1 MKIEKIFS
9 NKLIQSFLV
18 FSIFRAI
25 YGFAIVLIAYF
36 FSQKYNLNIYRS
48 LPIFIF
54 SIFFSRYI
62 FKKLKKRFNL

>member
-9 NKLIQSFLV
+9 NKLIQSF
-18 FSIFRAI
+18 SIFRAI
-25 YGFAIVLIAYF
+25 YGLAIVLIAYF
-36 FSQKYNLNIYRS
+36 FTQKYNLNIYSS

-54 SIFFSRYI
+54 SIFFSKYI

>member
-1 MKIEKIFS
+1 MKIEKILS
-9 NKLIQSFLV
+9 NKLIQSFLA

-25 YGFAIVLIAYF
+25 YGFFVVLVAYF
-36 FSQKYNLNIYRS
+36 VTKKYNLNIYGS

-54 SIFFSRYI
+54 SIFISRYI

>member
-1 MKIEKIFS
+1 VKIEKIFF

-36 FSQKYNLNIYRS
+36 FTQKYNLNIYRS

-62 FKKLKKRFNL
+62 FKKLKKQFIL